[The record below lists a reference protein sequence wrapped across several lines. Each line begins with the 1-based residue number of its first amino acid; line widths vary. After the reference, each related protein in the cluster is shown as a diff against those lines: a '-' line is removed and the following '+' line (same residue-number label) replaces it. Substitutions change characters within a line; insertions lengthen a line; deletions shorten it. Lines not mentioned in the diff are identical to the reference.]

1 MSAFLFS
8 LNAVLPIILMVATGY
23 GIKRIGVLNE
33 GAAKMINRVVFR
45 LLLPCSL
52 FLNVYHIEDL
62 SVMQPTYI
70 FFALFATFAI
80 FLVMIPVSK
89 GIAAEKN
96 QRAVMVQAAYRSNF
110 ALIGIP
116 LATALYGEE
125 GAAIATLLSS
135 LVIPLFN
142 ILGVVCFVAVDG
154 EGKPSIKKI
163 LLEIVKNPLN
173 FSIWL
178 GLVCLVIRSIL
189 VSFGIDFRLS
199 DLTPAY
205 SVVSQFAKTATPIA
219 LLALG
224 AQFEFSVVSELKK
237 QIIFGTAMR
246 TLIVPVVFLS
256 IAYLMNC
263 FTGAHFAAFVA
274 LFATPVAVASVP
286 MTQEFGADVRL
297 AGQLVVWTTLVS
309 TVSIFLFCFVL
320 KVIGVFA

>member
-1 MSAFLFS
+1 MFS

-23 GIKRIGVLNE
+23 GIKRTGILNE
-33 GAAKMINRVVFR
+33 AAVKVINRVVFR

-52 FLNVYHIEDL
+52 FLNVYNIEDL
-62 SVMQPTYI
+62 SVVKPTYI

-80 FLVMIPVSK
+80 FLFMIPVSK
-89 GIAAEKN
+89 LVMTEKN
-96 QRAVMVQAAYRSNF
+96 QRGAIMQSAFRSNF

-116 LATALYGEE
+116 LATALYGQE

-142 ILGVVCFVAVDG
+142 ILAVICFVAFGG
-154 EGKPSIKKI
+154 EGKPSVKKI
-163 LLEIVKNPLN
+163 FLEIVKNPLN

-189 VSFGIDFRLS
+189 VRFGIDFRIS
-199 DLTPAY
+199 DLTPVY

-224 AQFEFSVVSELKK
+224 AQFEFSVVLELKK
-237 QIIFGTAMR
+237 QILFGTVMR
-246 TLIVPVVFLS
+246 TLIVPTVFLS
-256 IAYLMNC
+256 IAYAMGC
-263 FTGAHFAAFVA
+263 FSGAHFAAFVA

-309 TVSIFLFCFVL
+309 TVSIFLFCFIL